1 MKVVID
7 SINLEQEFDVR
18 TTKTSITNVVICYH
32 LVPDSY
38 ELGQLKGEVVLPYVE
53 VDTWTVEEFQ
63 RYVHNNLVF
72 ETTKMHYID

>member
-7 SINLEQEFDVR
+7 SINFEQDFDVR
-18 TTKTSITNVVICYH
+18 TMKTSITNVVICYH
-32 LVPDSY
+32 LGPDSY
-38 ELGQLKGEVVLPYVE
+38 DLGQLNGEIVLPYTE